1 MADAITKEQIQ
12 NEVQTEVK
20 NVIVESMQVVK
31 KYVDEHS
38 IDNVAKREALKTEIE
53 NAIAEK
59 YDFENEKAKLD
70 EASKVAETLLGLFDA
85 DKNGE
90 IDPKEFLDKLNS
102 IYAQLDTTTQLGKDV
117 EAVVNS
123 VKDLQNQID
132 TKIAEVNGNIKAVS
146 DNVAKAQADIQAV
159 EANLTTN
166 FFTKEEIE
174 VALQINK
181 DEIVQAVNDLFYPS
195 TDGDNGDG
203 ATL

>member
-12 NEVQTEVK
+12 NEVQAEVK

-31 KYVDEHS
+31 KYIDEHS
-38 IDNVAKREALKTEIE
+38 IDNVAKREVLKAEIE
-53 NAIAEK
+53 DAIAKK
-59 YDFENEKAKLD
+59 YDFADEKAKLE
-70 EASKVAETLLGLFDA
+70 EASKVADTLLGLFDA

-90 IDPKEFLDKLNS
+90 IDPKEFLNKLNS

-132 TKIAEVNGNIKAVS
+132 TKISEVNGSIKAVS

-166 FFTKEEIE
+166 YFTKEEIE

-181 DEIVQAVNDLFYPS
+181 DEIVNEVQNLFYPK
-195 TDGDNGDG
+195 TNNGDG